1 MSKVKIEKSK
11 KKKELFEGYQE
22 ATGSLE
28 GADCILYLVF
38 FLP

>member
-1 MSKVKIEKSK
+1 MVSKVKIEKS

-28 GADCILYLVF
+28 RGLTAF
-38 FLP
+38 FI